1 MTPSRRSRS
10 LPSPAATAAIAAED
24 LDPSSADV
32 LMPQSQSLDVSQI
45 VFIESRFSPSC
56 EKDCVYDGIVSYLR
70 SRSYPPFL
78 KLTSNPQ
85 AAKVEFR
92 RKCGSFFID
101 IHGELVKGRASGLH
115 RHVLRRGELTA
126 VMKFV
131 HEVLGHCNAEVCVK
145 VTHPVVWSSEPFDIT
160 AYSVIKQCECRDKGV
175 SRRWFPCTVECV
187 KYIALIFVR
196 EANGGYLLS
205 LRSVS
210 DKVDLGQFQITV
222 PKYTKPKPKVREVLM
237 DGKHRIADR
246 RELED
251 VLTKLHMAFGHCSAN
266 SLRILFKSKFH
277 YPAFFMAAREV
288 CYRCWFC
295 KLEPHRK
302 HFIIP
307 DYGYDVEI
315 ELTNGNSTRN
325 FVINPRDVTAGK
337 VARYITEILEDARN
351 NLCLESAAVIADGAG
366 LTLEPREETFSC
378 DNISTSSVWSTGQT
392 VAPDRLNPTVHS
404 RRNKINNRKSSPH
417 TELPIRARL
426 IPPSDISL
434 GPTSALEARNT
445 DSFVSRSSQRSSCSL
460 VSREHSHINHR
471 MRNNST
477 MKNSDLPLQRQVLQQ
492 DSTVVPLDN
501 GVSRTP
507 PFLGKCCYVASIVE
521 GRECTCPQH
530 NPCAAVLE
538 QENYV
543 PNADNQVPDD
553 AFYKEIT
560 ELHSTSS
567 HCVPC
572 TMNYNTNFS
581 CAPTVVTPP
590 VTPAC
595 CVSQNDYSNSTSTLI
610 DLGDLSTFFVD
621 LIGCSTEGR

>member
-307 DYGYDVEI
+307 
-315 ELTNGNSTRN
+315 
-325 FVINPRDVTAGK
+325 
-337 VARYITEILEDARN
+337 
-351 NLCLESAAVIADGAG
+351 
-366 LTLEPREETFSC
+366 
-378 DNISTSSVWSTGQT
+378 
-392 VAPDRLNPTVHS
+392 APDRLNPTVHS